1 MRKSLFVA
9 ALLSLS
15 VTGGALAFEQ
25 QQRGGTPE
33 EQKACSPDVQRHC
46 RAVMNDSD
54 LAILGCLQQFRD
66 KLHKACDMVLTN
78 NGFPN
83 PNAKN

>member
-1 MRKSLFVA
+1 MRNTFFVA

-15 VTGGALAFEQ
+15 ATAGAMAQ
-25 QQRGGTPE
+25 QQHGGTPE
-33 EQKACSPDVQRHC
+33 EQKACAPDVQRHC
-46 RAVMNDSD
+46 RAVMNDND

-66 KLHKACDMVLTN
+66 KLHKACDLVLTN